1 MPGLMLV
8 VRSVIA
14 SVLVLSLRAPRHM
27 RQYILGTVMTIA
39 LCWTAVLLYLVL
51 TPPSYSSRWTFI
63 LPTASSGTS
72 LQVDS
77 IGVASTNPSSPFG
90 SSSLSPKV
98 IYKEIIGSERVR
110 LAAASSLEM
119 TLGEFGSPQVKLID
133 ETSLLLIEMRGRSP
147 EAAQAKATALIQAF
161 NEQLDTLRNDEIRR
175 RAEVVK
181 ESLKSYQINL
191 QSARGRISEQQ
202 QQTGVLSINQ
212 FSEASTS
219 MELMRR
225 RLGEVRAE
233 HAKLVAEQERMTA
246 SLGMDSES
254 AGLLLQL
261 SGDPAFYKLA
271 NDFAEANAQFR
282 QDSIRM
288 GAANPVL
295 ALSRNRSTAAFRE
308 LKIAVSNVSG
318 ASPEKLEKLLYVING
333 SQRAELIKQLVNTHS
348 LIAGKREEINTLE
361 SEFKRLDHEVKR
373 MSGAVSR
380 LEDLKKDHLVAEAVF
395 TSALARLDTNKV
407 DIYASYPM
415 VQTLSAPDLPDSK
428 SGPYTLIAV
437 LAGVL
442 ASLLASFAWGL
453 AWLRHMFSL
462 RRTNRGAIRRGMM
475 G

>member
-1 MPGLMLV
+1 MPGVMLL
-8 VRSVIA
+8 VRSAIA
-14 SVLVLSLRAPRHM
+14 AVLVLGLRAPSHM
-27 RQYILGTVMTIA
+27 RRYILGAVMTMMV
-39 LCWTAVLLYLVL
+39 CWTAVVLYLVL
-51 TPPSYSSRWTFI
+51 SPPTYSSRWTFI
-63 LPTASSGTS
+63 LPTSSSNTS

-77 IGVASTNPSSPFG
+77 IGHASTNPSSPFG

-110 LAAASSLEM
+110 LAAANPLGMS
-119 TLGEFGSPQVKLID
+119 LGEFGAPQVRLID
-133 ETSLLLIEMRGRSP
+133 ETSLLLIEIRGRTP
-147 EAAQAKATALIQAF
+147 ESAQMKANALIQAF

-175 RAEVVK
+175 RAEVVQQ
-181 ESLKSYQINL
+181 SLKSYQLNL
-191 QSARGRISEQQ
+191 QSARERILEQQ
-202 QQTGVLSINQ
+202 RVTGVLSLSQ

-225 RLGEVRAE
+225 RLGDVRAD
-233 HAKLVAEQERMTA
+233 HAKLSAEQERLTA

-288 GAANPVL
+288 GSANPVL

-308 LKIAVSNVSG
+308 LHAAARNVSNT
-318 ASPEKLEKLLYVING
+318 SPEKLEKLLYVING
-333 SQRAELIKQLVNTHS
+333 SQRAELIKLLVNNHS
-348 LIAGKREEINTLE
+348 SIAGKREEIVSLE
-361 SEFKRLDHEVKR
+361 AELKRLDEDVKR
-373 MSGAVSR
+373 MSTAAAR

-415 VQTLSAPDLPDSK
+415 VQTLATPDLPQSK
-428 SGPYTLIAV
+428 SSPYTMFAILT
-437 LAGVL
+437 GVL
-442 ASLLASFAWGL
+442 TSLLSALAWGL
-453 AWLRHMFSL
+453 AWLRRMFSV
-462 RRTNRGAIRRGMM
+462 RRMQRVRPAAA
-475 G
+475 